1 MPDALDDQHEWL
13 LLQKIPRDPAAFRGL
28 YDLYFGRVYSYVAAK
43 VNDPLDAEDLVSDI
57 FLQVVKC
64 LPQFKNQHQFS
75 FAAWVFTIARN
86 TVTDFYRRE
95 GRSFDGLQ
103 WETLDNEAEGV
114 EFDNALIEQEQAVEL
129 NSMMMLLP
137 ERRREVM
144 LLKYFSGLRNIE
156 IAQILHLDERTF
168 ASHLSRGLK
177 DLYEAYV
184 NKRSTERNNPR

>member
-1 MPDALDDQHEWL
+1 MPDALDDQRERL
-13 LLQKIPRDPAAFRGL
+13 LVEQIPRDPTAFRNL

-64 LPQFKNQHQFS
+64 LPQFKNQHPFS

-86 TVTDFYRRE
+86 TVTDFYRRQ
-95 GRSFDGLQ
+95 GRTFDGLQ
-103 WETLDNEAEGV
+103 WETLDNEPDGI
-114 EFDNALIEQEQAVEL
+114 EFDHALIEQEQAAEL
-129 NSMMMLLP
+129 NNMMKLLP

-144 LLKYFSGLRNIE
+144 LLKYFSGLRNNE
-156 IAQILHLDERTF
+156 IAQILHLDERTV

-177 DLYEAYV
+177 DLYEAYAK
-184 NKRSTERNNPR
+184 KRSIERNNP